1 MINIFVIIGVVVA
14 ATLHLSET
22 SPLRIQK
29 RAAFY
34 IANETACV
42 VDNTVYFNGDP
53 IPTDDPCEAC
63 KCRPPGFA
71 CVLKECE
78 VKPGCRAVRRAGH
91 CCPDYICGCEH
102 NGRMYRD
109 GDVIRDSQNPCYT
122 CHCQGSSIACAFVDC
137 FFRVDCAPE
146 YVPGECC
153 PQYNRCTSIG
163 ISNTTFIGDN
173 VFPSTSDEQTSSEAS
188 HSSSVPQETEILL
201 TVEPSEPT
209 NIEIFRDEISN
220 SESEE
225 VDSSHSNSEEGDPE
239 ESTASNSTEGPE
251 QELDKSEQTEKP
263 DLLPATQPDSEII
276 SSSEEQFT
284 VVTTSVPED
293 TNVISEEQESNEESS
308 LLNIDSEIK
317 PEQVEQEGTENAS
330 SSTETSSAASPEE
343 EIRNTSE
350 ESLTSV
356 KTNEDLISTNN
367 AADDQTITEQSIQTS
382 APDSS
387 LSSTTDSTEFVDKEA
402 DHSKSLKIPND
413 ENDSQDSRTEVAESQ
428 EKFDDSNSQNSNN
441 DPIENLS
448 TENASE
454 EKQSEQSSTAEPK
467 LTTEDS
473 LITSSTGKELTEEA
487 DENKNEKVEAVEVK
501 DILTLNSDQ
510 KENANEPEEVLTTNV
525 KEASDEPANSNKT
538 ETINSTKA
546 DEPAEMLFKALN
558 EAIESVVDQKLSS
571 ESSSLSS
578 TSQATESSNST
589 EKSSEES
596 SSQTTALAERKENS
610 QTDKSDTTLQITSS
624 STENAKSEF
633 TQSITIRETTEQK
646 AAENITTMPSKEPTE
661 DTKLITEAT

>member
-1 MINIFVIIGVVVA
+1 MIKIFVVTGLVVA

-91 CCPDYICGCEH
+91 CCPDYICG
-102 NGRMYRD
+102 
-109 GDVIRDSQNPCYT
+109 
-122 CHCQGSSIACAFVDC
+122 
-137 FFRVDCAPE
+137 
-146 YVPGECC
+146 
-153 PQYNRCTSIG
+153 
-163 ISNTTFIGDN
+163 ISNTTFTGDN

-188 HSSSVPQETEILL
+188 YSSSVPQETEVLL

-220 SESEE
+220 SQSEE
-225 VDSSHSNSEEGDPE
+225 VDSSQPNSEEGDPQE
-239 ESTASNSTEGPE
+239 ATASYSTEDPE

-263 DLLPATQPDSEII
+263 NLLPATQPNSEII
-276 SSSEEQFT
+276 SSNEEQFT

-293 TNVISEEQESNEESS
+293 SNVISEEQESKEESS
-308 LLNIDSEIK
+308 LLNTNSEIES
-317 PEQVEQEGTENAS
+317 EQVEKEGTEKAS
-330 SSTETSSAASPEE
+330 SSTETSSSASPEE
-343 EIRNTSE
+343 EIRITSE
-350 ESLTSV
+350 ESLISV

-367 AADDQTITEQSIQTS
+367 AAGDDQIITEQSIQTS
-382 APDSS
+382 ASDSS

-402 DHSKSLKIPND
+402 DHSKSLKLPND
-413 ENDSQDSRTEVAESQ
+413 ENDSQDLRTEITDSK
-428 EKFDDSNSQNSNN
+428 EKLDDSNSQNSNK
-441 DPIENLS
+441 DRIENLS
-448 TENASE
+448 MENASE

-473 LITSSTGKELTEEA
+473 LITSSTVKELSEEA
-487 DENKNEKVEAVEVK
+487 DENKNEKVETDEVK

-510 KENANEPEEVLTTNV
+510 KEKANEPQEVLTTNA
-525 KEASDEPANSNKT
+525 KEATDEPSNSHET
-538 ETINSTKA
+538 ENINSTKA
-546 DEPAEMLFKALN
+546 DETAEILFKALN

-578 TSQATESSNST
+578 TSQVESSTSSI
-589 EKSSEES
+589 EKNSEES
-596 SSQTTALAERKENS
+596 SSPQTTAPTTGERKTR
-610 QTDKSDTTLQITSS
+610 TDKSDTTFQRTTSS
-624 STENAKSEF
+624 TKNAKSESA
-633 TQSITIRETTEQK
+633 QSTTISETPEQK
-646 AAENITTMPSKEPTE
+646 AAKNITTLPSKEPTE
-661 DTKLITEAT
+661 NIKLITEATTS